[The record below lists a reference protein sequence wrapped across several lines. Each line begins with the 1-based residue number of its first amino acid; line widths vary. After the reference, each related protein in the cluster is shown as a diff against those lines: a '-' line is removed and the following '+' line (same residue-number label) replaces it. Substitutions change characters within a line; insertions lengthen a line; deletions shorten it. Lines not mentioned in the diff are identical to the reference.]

1 MAEDAETA
9 ESALRENINRK
20 GSNSYYYAHGAT
32 ATGPAWDGKEQPRLL
47 ATSIQPTTVKK
58 VPTNSFDSYSWV
70 DEVKNVKV
78 YIDFEN
84 ASDIADEAISL
95 TTDDTSLE
103 FSILVDGKSYCL
115 HLDPLNDSVA
125 SASFR
130 KKASSFV
137 ITLKK
142 ATATPWEN
150 LKKSS

>member
-1 MAEDAETA
+1 MAEDAEAA

-95 TTDDTSLE
+95 VCIAAQPII
-103 FSILVDGKSYCL
+103 FISIYILTL
-115 HLDPLNDSVA
+115 TPPFA
-125 SASFR
+125 SGA
-130 KKASSFV
+130 
-137 ITLKK
+137 
-142 ATATPWEN
+142 AT
-150 LKKSS
+150 